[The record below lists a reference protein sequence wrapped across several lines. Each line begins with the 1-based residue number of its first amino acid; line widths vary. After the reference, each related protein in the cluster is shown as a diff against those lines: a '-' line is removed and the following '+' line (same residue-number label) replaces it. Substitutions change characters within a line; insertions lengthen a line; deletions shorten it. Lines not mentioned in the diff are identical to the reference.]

1 MKNKQVDNT
10 LLSNKRVGIALG
22 SGSARGLAHIGVIH
36 ALQEAGIKV
45 DYVSGTS
52 FGALIGSVFASN
64 KLDAIEKAYRE
75 FDWKKTAYLFDIV
88 FPKSGLIDGDKVE
101 EFVRQYLTAQTI
113 ENLPL
118 PFKAVAADL
127 ISGEEV
133 VLDKGDVIK
142 AVRAS
147 ISVPGIFTPVRR
159 ENRILVDGGLVNPVP
174 TSTVRD
180 MGAEFVISVDL
191 NHDIVAGKAPK
202 KDLKQEQSASRKT
215 NSTKQDA
222 IDEDDFLAV
231 IGGKYQA
238 AVERITQSLQSLD
251 NPAIKQV
258 RNWLNEEPLPNIV
271 EVMLASINIM
281 ETQITRTRLRID
293 TPDLLIQPRLGSIRF
308 MEFHRADEIIDIGY
322 QEAKKQIDKYLLK
335 PSIENQ

>member
-1 MKNKQVDNT
+1 MNMHTNKHAHNP
-10 LLSNKRVGIALG
+10 LLSDKKVGIALG
-22 SGSARGLAHIGVIH
+22 SGSARGLSHIGVIH

-45 DYVSGTS
+45 DYISGTS

-101 EFVRQYLTAQTI
+101 EFVRQYLTAHSI
-113 ENLPL
+113 EDLPM
-118 PFKAVAADL
+118 PFKAVATDL
-127 ISGEEV
+127 ITGEEIT
-133 VLDKGDVIK
+133 LDKGDVIQ

-159 ENRILVDGGLVNPVP
+159 KDRILVDGGLVNPVP

-202 KDLKQEQSASRKT
+202 KASKREQPANKKT
-215 NSTKQDA
+215 NSAKQGS
-222 IDEDDFLAV
+222 IGEDDFLAV

-251 NPAIKQV
+251 NPAVEQI
-258 RNWLNEEPLPNIV
+258 RNWINEEPLPNIV

-293 TPDLLIQPRLGSIRF
+293 KPDLLIQPKLGNIRF
-308 MEFHRADEIIDIGY
+308 MEFHRADEIIEIGY
-322 QEAKKQIDKYLLK
+322 QEAKKQIDKYL
-335 PSIENQ
+335 IANN